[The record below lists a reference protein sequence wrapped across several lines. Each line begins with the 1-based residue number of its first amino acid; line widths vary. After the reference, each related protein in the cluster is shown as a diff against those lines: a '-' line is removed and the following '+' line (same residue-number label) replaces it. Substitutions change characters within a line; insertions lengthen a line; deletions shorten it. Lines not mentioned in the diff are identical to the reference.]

1 MTDQPIVEGVRHAN
15 RARRSARTVGVVL
28 LLVSLWQ
35 LATSSPL
42 AAGIIALGGFILVVI
57 GRSWTRGALAFHN
70 SWMRLAEMLG
80 YINSRILLSVMFY
93 GMITPFG
100 CVRRMMGR
108 NPLRRRGP
116 KQDSYWIPRE
126 RPHQSREQF
135 ERLF

>member
-1 MTDQPIVEGVRHAN
+1 MTDHSIVEGVRHAN
-15 RARRSARTVGVVL
+15 RARRSARSVGVVL

-42 AAGIIALGGFILVVI
+42 AAGVIALGGFVLIVI

-70 SWMRLAEMLG
+70 SWMRLAETLG

-93 GMITPFG
+93 AMITPYG
-100 CVRRMMGR
+100 YVTRMMGR

-126 RPHQSREQF
+126 RPHQRREQF

>member
-70 SWMRLAEMLG
+70 SWMRLAETLG

-93 GMITPFG
+93 AMITPYG
-100 CVRRMMGR
+100 YVRRMMGR

-126 RPHQSREQF
+126 RLHQRHEQF